1 MKAVIYARY
10 SSSSQ
15 REESIEVQIREC
27 TKFAEQNGYTVLKH
41 YIDKAISGTTDKRP
55 DFQQMIQD
63 SKTRLFDTV
72 LVLRTD
78 RFSRDVADSAAYKQI
93 LKNNGVRVIPITED
107 FGDNA
112 VGQLMGRIMES
123 MAEYYSNEL
132 REKVQ
137 RGQNINAEKG
147 LWNGGSVPFG
157 LRVSQDQRLEP
168 DPDTAPFVLEAFK
181 RYDAGATMTQI
192 RDYLN
197 SHGIVNGRG
206 CPINYGTIQRLLN
219 NRRYIGEY
227 AYREYV
233 LTDAITPIVPKD
245 LFDRVQ
251 QRMAKNQKAPARA
264 KAEEEYL
271 LTTKIFC
278 GNCGAYMC
286 GESGKGRNGTIH
298 RYYKCVT
305 VKKHRGDCKKKA
317 VRKEWIENLV
327 VNETMRFIMDDDAIE
342 TIVSMLTR
350 IQDQEN
356 SALPLYEKRLKQT
369 ETSINN
375 LLAAVEQGLFTA
387 STKERLEK
395 LEAEKEDLQLLIEKE
410 KLGKPKISADFM
422 TFWLQ
427 RFRKLDVTQE
437 SHRKMLVD
445 TFVNA
450 VYVYDDRLLLT
461 YNFKEGGQTISLA
474 DVKAAEKVKSGS
486 DLDCLA
492 ARRKPRTLPASGSTF
507 GAFAVIKKR
516 QTAKTAWRSSR
527 VGYFFCVSF
536 FRNAR
541 MESGSNPFVGSFGW
555 GICSAVCFVSV
566 GVAVFVAGMA
576 ATSLFVQV
584 E

>member
-206 CPINYGTIQRLLN
+206 LPINYGTIQRLLN

-251 QRMAKNQKAPARA
+251 QRMAKNQKAPR
-264 KAEEEYL
+264 KSQSRRR
-271 LTTKIFC
+271 IP
-278 GNCGAYMC
+278 AY
-286 GESGKGRNGTIH
+286 H
-298 RYYKCVT
+298 
-305 VKKHRGDCKKKA
+305 
-317 VRKEWIENLV
+317 
-327 VNETMRFIMDDDAIE
+327 
-342 TIVSMLTR
+342 
-350 IQDQEN
+350 Q
-356 SALPLYEKRLKQT
+356 
-369 ETSINN
+369 N
-375 LLAAVEQGLFTA
+375 LL
-387 STKERLEK
+387 
-395 LEAEKEDLQLLIEKE
+395 
-410 KLGKPKISADFM
+410 
-422 TFWLQ
+422 W
-427 RFRKLDVTQE
+427 
-437 SHRKMLVD
+437 
-445 TFVNA
+445 
-450 VYVYDDRLLLT
+450 
-461 YNFKEGGQTISLA
+461 
-474 DVKAAEKVKSGS
+474 
-486 DLDCLA
+486 
-492 ARRKPRTLPASGSTF
+492 
-507 GAFAVIKKR
+507 
-516 QTAKTAWRSSR
+516 
-527 VGYFFCVSF
+527 
-536 FRNAR
+536 
-541 MESGSNPFVGSFGW
+541 
-555 GICSAVCFVSV
+555 
-566 GVAVFVAGMA
+566 
-576 ATSLFVQV
+576 
-584 E
+584 